1 MSYRL
6 THRAPRGRLSKA
18 LPLACALLALT
29 MSAIATGSAQA
40 APLPTV
46 SIAVTPSSA
55 TVTGPLQAGAAN
67 VVSTATTKETTVI
80 LFYVK
85 PGVSL
90 AEVEA
95 FAKQSKESKDPNKA
109 AKYGTIAFDV
119 EANPKAKTEA
129 QTILQPGQYVV
140 LTGQGEKPVVKSA
153 TFTVTAVP
161 SPVALPTPE
170 ATERSIE
177 FGFRGPT
184 TLKDGELVRF
194 ENEGFLVHM
203 DVAFPVKNAKTAKTV
218 VQDLLTGK
226 EKGLEKLIAGAPV
239 GFAGPL
245 SSGAFQQ
252 EIVTAKPGIYV
263 QACFMDTQ
271 DGRNHTRL
279 GMERIIKIVK

>member
-6 THRAPRGRLSKA
+6 TRRAPRGRLSKA
-18 LPLACALLALT
+18 LPLACALLAFT
-29 MSAIATGSAQA
+29 MGAIATGSAQA
-40 APLPTV
+40 AALPNV
-46 SIAVTPSSA
+46 SIAVTSSSA
-55 TVTGPLQAGAAN
+55 TVTGALQAGAAN
-67 VVSTATTKETTVI
+67 VVSTTTTKETTVI

-85 PGVSL
+85 PGVSI

-95 FAKQSKESKDPNKA
+95 FAKQPKETKDPNKA
-109 AKYGTIAFDV
+109 SKYGTIVFDV
-119 EANPKAKTEA
+119 EVNPGAKTEA

-140 LTGQGEKPVVKSA
+140 LTGQGEKPVVIR
-153 TFTVTAVP
+153 TNFTVAAVP

-170 ATERSIE
+170 ATERTIE

-203 DVAFPVKNAKTAKTV
+203 DVAFPVKNMKAAKAV

-252 EIVTAKPGIYV
+252 EVVTAKPGIYV
-263 QACFMDTQ
+263 QVCFMDTQ